1 MAKRQTQTVRYV
13 GDGSW
18 LMGVPARDL
27 SPEEWE
33 RHKPVIL
40 SSPQARALYE
50 VPDGDT
56 AVEPTIVAP
65 AEEG

>member
-1 MAKRQTQTVRYV
+1 MAKRQTQMVRYV

-27 SPEEWE
+27 TPEEWE
-33 RHKPVIL
+33 RHKALIL

-50 VPDGDT
+50 VPDGETTSDST
-56 AVEPTIVAP
+56 VLAP
-65 AEEG
+65 AGGE

>member
-40 SSPQARALYE
+40 GSPQARALYE
-50 VPDGDT
+50 VPDGETVVAPID
-56 AVEPTIVAP
+56 VAP